1 MKHDEFENQMFNYVN
16 ENCKMKELDR
26 QEFAR
31 AAKEVEQI
39 VRKRN
44 KIEAVIHLIAWTA
57 CFAAILFGVIVLTEL
72 GRLPSLIAIIA
83 MSLIGYIVGMN
94 ANALMRRIRK

>member
-1 MKHDEFENQMFNYVN
+1 MKHEEFEQQMFAHVN

-44 KIEAVIHLIAWTA
+44 KIEAVFHLIAWTA
-57 CFAAILFGVIVLTEL
+57 CFAAILFGVIVLNAL
-72 GRLPSLIAIIA
+72 GHLPSLIAIIG
-83 MSLIGYIVGMN
+83 MSLIGYIVGLN
-94 ANALMRRIRK
+94 TNALMRRIKK